1 MKGPIFHVCAA
12 HELPALAKR
21 VEARSVISFDVPSLG
36 LEERLFT
43 SPSLA
48 QTFRDE
54 SWKGRQLFLEAF
66 DVEYRQEKEIEG
78 KVFLLL
84 PPSRLLVSRAFD
96 HLDRT
101 VPPGMTASV
110 IVNCWAGK
118 SRSTALALA
127 LMAYCRPKASAEDLV
142 NALFAI
148 RPMAA
153 PNRSIV
159 AHADEILERKDSLL
173 EVVDFHPSVIK
184 NRAEIHDDP
193 VRRKG
198 FMAAPVAHGFSL

>member
-1 MKGPIFHVCAA
+1 MNEPIFHVCGA

-21 VEARSVISFDVPSLG
+21 VAARCVISFNLPPLD
-36 LEERLFT
+36 LEERLFL

-48 QTFRDE
+48 DAFNDA
-54 SWKGRQLFLEAF
+54 SWRKRQLFLDAF
-66 DVEYRQEKEIEG
+66 DVEYRQKKEIEG
-78 KVFLLL
+78 KVFVLE
-84 PPSRLLVSRAFD
+84 PPGRLLVSRAFD

-101 VPPGMTASV
+101 VPPGALGSV
-110 IVNCWAGK
+110 VVNCWAGK
-118 SRSTALALA
+118 SRSTAMALA
-127 LMAYCRPKASAEDLV
+127 LMAYCRPKASAESLV
-142 NALFAI
+142 NALLKI

-173 EVVDFHPSVIK
+173 EIVDFHPSVIK

-193 VRRKG
+193 VRRNG